1 VLNVASRKNTAHAP
15 GAVYAEGEA
24 EGEGLRYRQ
33 LFSADGRSRA
43 RDFRIIRPM
52 DTTRHIQP
60 SPASDPDVHA
70 ANIASNLQLI
80 ADLSYGDVALARP
93 SDGRLIVTA
102 DARPMTAAA
111 AVPASRVGQALDRTE
126 EPEAYDAWENRAAV
140 IGARRRSTRGIVFF
154 TSARPAGTEDAPIGV
169 IIRDVVQQVIEA
181 PGTMELAFMGLAER
195 VLQTLE
201 VGPLID
207 VDSGEPFTTRR
218 IAGDGVM
225 AVSGEGIVTY
235 ASPNAVNIMGLA
247 GFDGALVGRRASEL
261 PGGATATGPVVLAPG
276 AREVTLELGG
286 RVLRYH
292 RVKNNLQT
300 IASLL
305 RIQARRTTSDEAS
318 RALAEAV
325 ERVSSMAV
333 VHEMLASATEESVDF
348 AEVARTVVDMVRRS
362 MAGGDGSLRVLTEGE
377 TGLVPASTATSLAL
391 VTTELVHNAIEH
403 GIGVG
408 DSGSVVVSMRRLPD
422 ALYLS
427 VRDDGAGL
435 PAGFDPS
442 TSAHLG
448 LAIVK
453 TVVEDDL
460 RGALDFS
467 SGRTRGTTVTIRVPL
482 SAQPTE
488 AS

>member
-1 VLNVASRKNTAHAP
+1 
-15 GAVYAEGEA
+15 
-24 EGEGLRYRQ
+24 
-33 LFSADGRSRA
+33 
-43 RDFRIIRPM
+43 M
-52 DTTRHIQP
+52 DTPEHSARGT
-60 SPASDPDVHA
+60 ASSAEKHA
-70 ANIASNLQLI
+70 ANIAANLQLI

-93 SDGRLIVTA
+93 SDGRLVVTA
-102 DARPMTAAA
+102 DARPMTAVA
-111 AVPASRVGQALDRTE
+111 AVPATRVGQALDRAD
-126 EPEAYDAWENRAAV
+126 EPEAYDAWKNHASV
-140 IGARRRSTRGIVFF
+140 VGTRRRSTRGIVFF
-154 TSARPAGTEDAPIGV
+154 TSARPAGAADTPIGV

-181 PGTMELAFMGLAER
+181 PGTMELAFMGLADR
-195 VLQTLE
+195 VLQLLE
-201 VGPLID
+201 AAPLID
-207 VDSGEPFTTRR
+207 VDTGEPFTTRR

-225 AVSGEGIVTY
+225 AVDGEGIVTY

-247 GFDGALVGRRASEL
+247 GFDGALVGSRMSEL
-261 PGGATATGPVVLAPG
+261 PGGATATGPVVLAGG

-286 RVLRYH
+286 RALRYRSIGFAPGALVLVEDVTDVRRREQEIRVKEATIREVHH

-305 RIQARRTTSDEAS
+305 RIQARRTTSDEAA

-348 AEVARTVVDMVRRS
+348 ADVARTVVDMVRRGMS
-362 MAGGDGSLRVLTEGE
+362 GGDASLRVLTEGE
-377 TGLVPASTATSLAL
+377 TGLVPASAATSLAL
-391 VTTELVHNAIEH
+391 VTAELVHNAIEH
-403 GIGVG
+403 GVGIGG
-408 DSGSVVVSMRRLPD
+408 TGTVVVSMRRLSD
-422 ALYLS
+422 ALHMS

-435 PAGFDPS
+435 PTGFDAAM
-442 TSAHLG
+442 SAHLG

-460 RGALDFS
+460 RGVLNFS

-482 SAQPTE
+482 PATPTE

>member
-1 VLNVASRKNTAHAP
+1 M
-15 GAVYAEGEA
+15 
-24 EGEGLRYRQ
+24 
-33 LFSADGRSRA
+33 

-52 DTTRHIQP
+52 DVPDHDARGT
-60 SPASDPDVHA
+60 ASSAETHA
-70 ANIASNLQLI
+70 ANIAANLQLI

-93 SDGRLIVTA
+93 SDGRLVVTA
-102 DARPMTAAA
+102 DARPMTAVA
-111 AVPASRVGQALDRTE
+111 AVPATRVGQALDRAD
-126 EPEAYDAWENRAAV
+126 EPEAYDAWENRASV
-140 IGARRRSTRGIVFF
+140 IGTRRRSTRGIAFF
-154 TSARPAGTEDAPIGV
+154 TSARPAGSADAPIGV
-169 IIRDVVQQVIEA
+169 IIRDVVQHVIEA

-195 VLQTLE
+195 VLQLLE
-201 VGPLID
+201 AGPLID
-207 VDSGEPFTTRR
+207 VDTAEPFTTRR

-225 AVSGEGIVTY
+225 AVDGDGIVTY

-247 GFDGALVGRRASEL
+247 GFDGTLVGSRMSEL
-261 PGGATATGPVVLAPG
+261 PGGATATGPVILTLG
-276 AREVTLELGG
+276 GREVTLELGG
-286 RVLRYH
+286 RALRYRSIGFAPGALVLVEDVTDVRRREQEIRVKEATIREVHH

-305 RIQARRTTSDEAS
+305 RIQARRTTSDEAA

-348 AEVARTVVDMVRRS
+348 AEVARTVVDMVRRGMS
-362 MAGGDGSLRVLTEGE
+362 GGDGGLRVLTEGE
-377 TGLVPASTATSLAL
+377 TGLVPASAATSLAL
-391 VTTELVHNAIEH
+391 VTAELVHNAIEH
-403 GIGVG
+403 GVG
-408 DSGSVVVSMRRLPD
+408 MGGSGSVVVSMRRLPD
-422 ALYLS
+422 ALHLS

-435 PAGFDPS
+435 PADFDAA

-460 RGALDFS
+460 RGVLDFS

-482 SAQPTE
+482 SATPTE